1 MDEINLNQL
10 NTNDGVTK
18 VDPKEEHSLS
28 SSSSSSTLFVFQ
40 QSLRHGQPNETRH
53 YQLKAPLCVSQ
64 RYEEEFFNHINES
77 IDENFQNRQ
86 KK

>member
-10 NTNDGVTK
+10 NTNNGVTK

-53 YQLKAPLCVSQ
+53 YQ
-64 RYEEEFFNHINES
+64 
-77 IDENFQNRQ
+77 
-86 KK
+86 